1 MLIIDDQIYNLLA
14 LKGMVKKQGFD
25 SDKCLSGK
33 EAIKLIEH
41 RIACHVKVYK
51 LVMLDYS
58 MPELDGPQTAIRIRQ
73 VCRDANVDQPY
84 ICCVTA
90 YSEAHYKRSAKEAGM
105 NKLMVKPLQYKQ
117 ISQLLRKAKL
127 AL

>member
-1 MLIIDDQIYNLLA
+1 
-14 LKGMVKKQGFD
+14 MVKKQGFD

-73 VCRDANVDQPY
+73 VCKEANVEQPY

-90 YSEAHYKRSAKEAGM
+90 YSEAHYNRSAIEAGM
-105 NKLMVKPLQYKQ
+105 NGFMVKPLKSKQ
-117 ISQLLRKAKL
+117 IRQLIRKAKVESL
-127 AL
+127 TI